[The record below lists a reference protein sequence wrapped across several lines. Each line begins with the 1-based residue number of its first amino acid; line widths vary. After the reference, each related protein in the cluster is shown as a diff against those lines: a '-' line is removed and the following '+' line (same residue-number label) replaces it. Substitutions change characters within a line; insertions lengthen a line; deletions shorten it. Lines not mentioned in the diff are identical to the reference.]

1 MDRATKALG
10 EGDQDVM
17 NMKAGIDGLVFENWS
32 DADIAAIAVEMAQD
46 CRRALADAIA
56 ASPTAP

>member
-10 EGDQDVM
+10 AGDQDVM

-32 DADIAAIAVEMAQD
+32 DAEIAAVAVEMAQD
-46 CRRALADAIA
+46 CRRELSDALAPKK
-56 ASPTAP
+56 PTP